1 MNDVLL
7 ECAEFAKE
15 FEGLHDLRD
24 DGLVYAYHDPAGYPT
39 IGYGHLLSYA
49 KYEDLSKYEPK
60 TVEQCVIDLSYEM
73 QKSMD
78 LAVKMSPC
86 LIEDGNE
93 YRLIAITDF
102 IFNCG
107 QGNYAM
113 STLRKRVNDL
123 KWLEASNEILK
134 WDKARGK
141 VLRGLTKRRNEE
153 SKLLLKISV

>member
-1 MNDVLL
+1 MNDILM

-15 FEGLHDLRD
+15 FEGLHDLKD
-24 DGLVYAYHDPAGYPT
+24 DGLVYAYHDPVGYPT
-39 IGYGHLLSYA
+39 IGYGNILSYV

-60 TVEQCVIDLSYEM
+60 TLDECLSDLAEEM
-73 QKSMD
+73 KKSMD

-86 LIEDGNE
+86 LIEDENK

-102 IFNCG
+102 VFNCG

-113 STLRKRVNDL
+113 STLRKRVNEL

-134 WDKARGK
+134 WDKAGGK
-141 VLRGLTKRRNEE
+141 VLKGLTRRRMAE

>member
-1 MNDVLL
+1 MNDILI
-7 ECAEFAKE
+7 ECADFAKE

-24 DGLVYAYHDPAGYPT
+24 DGLVYAYHDPVGYPT
-39 IGYGHLLSYA
+39 IGYGHLLSYV
-49 KYEDLSKYEPK
+49 KYEDLSKYYPK
-60 TVEQCVIDLSYEM
+60 TLEECLIDLADEM

-86 LIEDGNE
+86 LIEDENK

-102 IFNCG
+102 VFNCG

-113 STLRKRVNDL
+113 STLRKRVNEL

-134 WDKARGK
+134 WDKAGGK
-141 VLRGLTKRRNEE
+141 VLKGLTRRRMEE

>member
-1 MNDVLL
+1 MNDLLL

-24 DGLVYAYHDPAGYPT
+24 DGLVYPYHDPVGYPT
-39 IGYGHLLSYA
+39 IGYGNLLSYV
-49 KYEDLSKYEPK
+49 KYEDLSKYEPI
-60 TVEQCVIDLSYEM
+60 TIEQCVKDLANEM

-78 LAVKMSPC
+78 LSLKMSPC
-86 LIEDGNE
+86 LIEYENK

-113 STLRKRVNDL
+113 STLRKRVNEC
-123 KWLEASNEILK
+123 KWLEASSEILK
-134 WDKARGK
+134 WDKAGGK

-153 SKLLLKISV
+153 SKLLLKTSV

>member
-1 MNDVLL
+1 MNDILM
-7 ECAEFAKE
+7 ECANLAKE
-15 FEGLHDLRD
+15 FEGLHDLKD
-24 DGLVYAYHDPAGYPT
+24 AGLVYAYHDPVGYPT
-39 IGYGHLLSYA
+39 IGYGHLLSYV

-60 TVEQCVIDLSYEM
+60 TLEECLSDLADEM
-73 QKSMD
+73 QKSTD

-86 LIEDGNE
+86 LFEDENK

-102 IFNCG
+102 VFNCG

-113 STLRKRVNDL
+113 STLRKRVNEC

-134 WDKARGK
+134 WDKAGGK
-141 VLRGLTKRRNEE
+141 VLKGLTRRRIAE

>member
-1 MNDVLL
+1 MNDILM
-7 ECAEFAKE
+7 ECANLAKE
-15 FEGLHDLRD
+15 FEGLHDLKG

-39 IGYGHLLSYA
+39 IGYGHLLSYV

-60 TVEQCVIDLSYEM
+60 TLEECLSDLADEM

-86 LIEDGNE
+86 LFEDENK

-102 IFNCG
+102 VFNCG

-113 STLRKRVNDL
+113 STLRKRVNEC

-134 WDKARGK
+134 WDKAGGK
-141 VLRGLTKRRNEE
+141 VLKGLTRRRMAE
-153 SKLLLKISV
+153 SKLLLKINV

>member
-1 MNDVLL
+1 MNEILK

-15 FEGLHDLRD
+15 FEGLHDLRE
-24 DGLVYAYHDPAGYPT
+24 DGLVYPYHDPAGYPT
-39 IGYGHLLSYA
+39 IGYGNLLSYA

-78 LAVKMSPC
+78 LSLKMSPC
-86 LIEDGNE
+86 LIEDENK

-113 STLRKRVNDL
+113 STLRKRVNEC
-123 KWLEASNEILK
+123 KWLEASTEILK
-134 WDKARGK
+134 WDKASGK

-153 SKLLLKISV
+153 SKFLLKISV

>member
-1 MNDVLL
+1 MNDILM
-7 ECAEFAKE
+7 ECANLAKE

-24 DGLVYAYHDPAGYPT
+24 DGLVYAYYDPVGYPT
-39 IGYGHLLSYA
+39 IGYGNLLSYV
-49 KYEDLSKYEPK
+49 KYEDLSKYSPK
-60 TVEQCVIDLSYEM
+60 TLEVCLSDLADEM

-86 LIEDGNE
+86 LLEDENK

-102 IFNCG
+102 VFNCG
-107 QGNYAM
+107 QGNYAR
-113 STLRKRVNDL
+113 STLRKRVNEL

-134 WDKARGK
+134 WDKAGGK
-141 VLRGLTKRRNEE
+141 VLKGLTRRRIAE

>member
-1 MNDVLL
+1 MNDILI

-15 FEGLHDLRD
+15 FEGLHDLKD
-24 DGLVYAYHDPAGYPT
+24 DGLVYAYHDPVGYPT
-39 IGYGHLLSYA
+39 IGYGHLLSYV
-49 KYEDLSKYEPK
+49 KYEDLGKYKPK
-60 TVEQCVIDLSYEM
+60 TLDECLSDLADEM

-86 LIEDGNE
+86 LIEDENK

-102 IFNCG
+102 VFNCG

-113 STLRKRVNDL
+113 STLRKRVNEL
-123 KWLEASNEILK
+123 KWLEASQEILK
-134 WDKARGK
+134 WDKAGGK
-141 VLRGLTKRRNEE
+141 VLKGLTLRRMAE

>member
-1 MNDVLL
+1 MNDLLL

-24 DGLVYAYHDPAGYPT
+24 DGLVYPYHDPVGYPT
-39 IGYGHLLSYA
+39 IGYGNLLSYV
-49 KYEDLSKYEPK
+49 KYEDLSKYEPI
-60 TVEQCVIDLSYEM
+60 TVEQCVIDLADEM

-86 LIEDGNE
+86 LIEDENK
-93 YRLIAITDF
+93 YRLIAVTDF

-113 STLRKRVNDL
+113 STLRKRVNEC
-123 KWLEASNEILK
+123 KWLDASSEILK
-134 WDKARGK
+134 WDKAGGK
-141 VLRGLTKRRNEE
+141 VLKGLTRRRMAE

>member
-1 MNDVLL
+1 MNDILMR
-7 ECAEFAKE
+7 CANLAKE
-15 FEGLHDLRD
+15 FEGLRDLRD
-24 DGLVYAYHDPAGYPT
+24 DGLVYAYHDPVGFPT
-39 IGYGHLLSYA
+39 IGYGHLLSYV

-60 TVEQCVIDLSYEM
+60 TLEECLSDLADEM

-86 LIEDGNE
+86 LIEDENKH
-93 YRLIAITDF
+93 RLIAITDF
-102 IFNCG
+102 VFNCG

-113 STLRKRVNDL
+113 STLRKRVNEL

-134 WDKARGK
+134 WDKAGGK
-141 VLRGLTKRRNEE
+141 VLKGLTRRRMAE

>member
-1 MNDVLL
+1 MNDILS

-15 FEGLHDLRD
+15 FERLHDLRD
-24 DGLVYAYHDPAGYPT
+24 DGLVYAYHDPVGYPT
-39 IGYGHLLSYA
+39 IGYGNLLSYV

-60 TVEQCVIDLSYEM
+60 TLEECLSVLADEM
-73 QKSMD
+73 QNSMD

-86 LIEDGNE
+86 LFEDENK

-102 IFNCG
+102 VFNCG

-113 STLRKRVNDL
+113 SSLRKRVNEC

-134 WDKARGK
+134 WDKAGGK
-141 VLRGLTKRRNEE
+141 VLKGLTRRRMAE

>member
-1 MNDVLL
+1 MNDILMR
-7 ECAEFAKE
+7 CANLAKE
-15 FEGLHDLRD
+15 FEGLHDLKD
-24 DGLVYAYHDPAGYPT
+24 DGLVYAYHDPVGYPT
-39 IGYGHLLSYA
+39 IGYGHLLSYV
-49 KYEDLSKYEPK
+49 KYEDLGKYEPK
-60 TVEQCVIDLSYEM
+60 TLDECLSDLADEM

-86 LIEDGNE
+86 LIEDENK

-102 IFNCG
+102 VFNCG

-113 STLRKRVNDL
+113 STLRKRVNEL

-134 WDKARGK
+134 WDKAGGK

>member
-1 MNDVLL
+1 MNYILM
-7 ECAEFAKE
+7 ECANLAKE
-15 FEGLHDLRD
+15 FEGLHDLKD

-39 IGYGHLLSYA
+39 IGYGHLLSYV

-60 TVEQCVIDLSYEM
+60 TLDECLNDLAEEM
-73 QKSMD
+73 KKSMD

-86 LIEDGNE
+86 LIEDENK

-102 IFNCG
+102 VFNCG

-113 STLRKRVNDL
+113 STLRKRVNEL

-134 WDKARGK
+134 WDKAGGK
-141 VLRGLTKRRNEE
+141 VLKGLTRRRMAE
-153 SKLLLKISV
+153 SKLLVKISV

>member
-1 MNDVLL
+1 MNEILK

-15 FEGLHDLRD
+15 FEGLHDLRE
-24 DGLVYAYHDPAGYPT
+24 DGLVYPYHDPAGYPT
-39 IGYGHLLSYA
+39 IGYGNLLSYA

-78 LAVKMSPC
+78 LSLKMSPC
-86 LIEDGNE
+86 LIEDENK
-93 YRLIAITDF
+93 YRLIAVTDF

-113 STLRKRVNDL
+113 STLRKRVNEC
-123 KWLEASNEILK
+123 KWLEASTEILK
-134 WDKARGK
+134 WDKASGK

-153 SKLLLKISV
+153 SKFLLKISV

>member
-1 MNDVLL
+1 MNDILM
-7 ECAEFAKE
+7 ECANLAKE
-15 FEGLHDLRD
+15 FEGLHDLRN
-24 DGLVYAYHDPAGYPT
+24 DGLVYPYHDPVGYPT
-39 IGYGHLLSYA
+39 IGYGNLLSYV
-49 KYEDLSKYEPK
+49 KYEDLRKYEPK
-60 TVEQCVIDLSYEM
+60 TLEECLIDLADEM

-86 LIEDGNE
+86 LFEDENK

-102 IFNCG
+102 VFNCG

-113 STLRKRVNDL
+113 STLRKRVNEL

-134 WDKARGK
+134 WDKAGGK
-141 VLRGLTKRRNEE
+141 VLKGLTRRRMAE